1 MLKRLPRF
9 TRNFYFVFTFF
20 FLVWMLFFD
29 SNDLVAQFKLRQKLR
44 NLEAQKTYYIQK
56 IEEVKKDRQE
66 LFGNDESLEKYAR
79 EKYFMKRKGEDIY
92 IIEVD

>member
-56 IEEVKKDRQE
+56 IEDVKKERQE

-92 IIEVD
+92 IIEED